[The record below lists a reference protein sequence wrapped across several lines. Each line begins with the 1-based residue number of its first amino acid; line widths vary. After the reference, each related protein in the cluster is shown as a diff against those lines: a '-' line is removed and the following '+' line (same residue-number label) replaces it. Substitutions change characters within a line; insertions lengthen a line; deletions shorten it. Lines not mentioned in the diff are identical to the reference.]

1 MARKKWREKNGATS
15 FSSTFS
21 IDFQLAVESNR
32 AENWKLDS
40 IQFESARHS
49 ITEIYKLEGE

>member
-1 MARKKWREKNGATS
+1 MARKKCREKMSRKNWREKTGAKKMARKKWREKNGATS

-32 AENWKLDS
+32 AEN
-40 IQFESARHS
+40 
-49 ITEIYKLEGE
+49 